1 MTIVLIFH
9 LSITN
14 GQLHNKDMATSFP
27 SETLRQLRSL
37 NFINKAD
44 FRKVRAREWDG
55 VLVLRAAGK
64 KYEFLVEIKRS
75 YLDRSILNAV
85 IAHLSRS
92 AKVENKLPLM
102 VARYIPRPSAER
114 LLEAGINF
122 LDGAAN
128 SHLKLG
134 KRFERTIVGHPDT
147 SKVEKASALSAPNV
161 KALFAFAANSVNGKW
176 TVRRLAE
183 VAGIS
188 KSKAAQ
194 VRQQLMNE
202 GLLRLHDGRIV
213 FVEDKA
219 KDVLL
224 QGYGR
229 VLRPSLLVNR
239 FRPQEQNPDK
249 FIRQLGDVLKETNTP
264 WSLTGGPAAD
274 ILTHFYR
281 GQETPIFI
289 GDATP
294 AVLKKL
300 RLMPDRDGAVIL
312 LKGFGQVT
320 YWKAV
325 DGKMLAHP
333 WLIYCELMYSSD
345 PRAHEAAAELE
356 GVILPS
362 SHETV

>member
-1 MTIVLIFH
+1 MPGSL
-9 LSITN
+9 
-14 GQLHNKDMATSFP
+14 P
-27 SETLRQLRSL
+27 SQTLRQLRSL
-37 NFINKAD
+37 DFINNAD
-44 FRKVRAREWDG
+44 FRPARAQEWDG
-55 VLVLRAAGK
+55 VLLLRAAGK
-64 KYEFLVEIKRS
+64 KYEFLVEVKRS
-75 YLDRSILNAV
+75 YLDRSTLNAV
-85 IAHLSRS
+85 IAHLTRS
-92 AKVENKLPLM
+92 AKVEKKLPLL

-122 LDGAAN
+122 VDAAGN
-128 SHLKLG
+128 IHLKLG
-134 KRFERTIVGHPDT
+134 KSFERTIVGQPET
-147 SKVEKASALSAPNV
+147 AKVDKASALSAPGV
-161 KALFAFAANSVNGKW
+161 KALFAFAANPANGKW

-194 VRQQLMNE
+194 VRQQLMDE

-213 FVEDKA
+213 FVQDKA

-229 VLRPSLLVNR
+229 VLRPSLLLNR
-239 FRPQEQNPDK
+239 FRPQEQNPDQ
-249 FIRQLGDVLKETNTP
+249 FIRQLGDVLKQTNTP

-274 ILTHFYR
+274 TLTHFYR
-281 GQETPIFI
+281 GEETPIFI

-300 RLMPDRDGAVIL
+300 RMMPDRDGAVTL
-312 LKGFGQVT
+312 LKGFGQVP
-320 YWKAV
+320 YWKEV

-356 GVILPS
+356 GAILRS

>member
-1 MTIVLIFH
+1 MT
-9 LSITN
+9 
-14 GQLHNKDMATSFP
+14 GSFP
-27 SETLRQLRSL
+27 PETLRQLRSL
-37 NFINKAD
+37 DFINKAD
-44 FRKVRAREWDG
+44 FRSAPTREWDG
-55 VLVLRAAGK
+55 VLQLRAAGK
-64 KYEFLVEIKRS
+64 HYEFLVEIKRS
-75 YLDRSILNAV
+75 YLDRSTLNAV
-85 IAHLSRS
+85 IAHLTQS
-92 AKVENKLPLM
+92 ANVEKKLPLL

-122 LDGAAN
+122 VDAAGN
-128 SHLKLG
+128 IHLKLG
-134 KRFERTIVGHPDT
+134 KSFERTIVGQPETAKTD
-147 SKVEKASALSAPNV
+147 KAPSISVPNV
-161 KALFAFAANSVNGKW
+161 KALFAFAANPIHGKW

-194 VRQQLMNE
+194 VRQQLTKE
-202 GLLRLHDGRIV
+202 GLLRLSDGRIT

-229 VLRPSLLVNR
+229 VLRPSLLLNR
-239 FRPQEQNPDK
+239 FRAQEQNPDK
-249 FIRQLGDVLKETNTP
+249 FIRQLGEVLQETNTP

-274 ILTHFYR
+274 ILTNFYR
-281 GQETPIFI
+281 GHETPIFL
-289 GDATP
+289 GDSTP

-300 RLMPDRDGAVIL
+300 RLMPDPEGAVIL
-312 LKGFGQVT
+312 LKGFGQVP

-356 GVILPS
+356 RVILRS
-362 SHETV
+362 SHETG

>member
-1 MTIVLIFH
+1 
-9 LSITN
+9 
-14 GQLHNKDMATSFP
+14 MAGSFP

-37 NFINKAD
+37 DFINKAD
-44 FRKVRAREWDG
+44 FHPARAQQWDG
-55 VLVLRAAGK
+55 VLVMDAAGK
-64 KYEFLVEIKRS
+64 KYEFLVEVKRS
-75 YLDRSILNAV
+75 YLDRSTLNAV
-85 IAHLSRS
+85 IAHLIRS
-92 AKVENKLPLM
+92 AKVEKKLPLL

-122 LDGAAN
+122 VDGAGHI
-128 SHLKLG
+128 HLKLG
-134 KRFERTIVGHPDT
+134 KSFERTIVGQPET
-147 SKVEKASALSAPNV
+147 SKIDKPSSLSATNV
-161 KALFAFAANSVNGKW
+161 KALFAFAANPIADKW

-188 KSKAAQ
+188 KSRAAQ
-194 VRQQLMNE
+194 VRQQLMND
-202 GLLRLHDGRIV
+202 GLLRLHDGRIA

-239 FRPQEQNPDK
+239 FRSQEQNSGR
-249 FIRQLGDVLKETNTP
+249 FIGQLGDVLKETNTP
-264 WSLTGGPAAD
+264 WALTGGPAAD

-281 GQETPIFI
+281 GEETPIFI
-289 GDATP
+289 GDSTP

-300 RLMPDRDGAVIL
+300 RLMPDRDGTVIL

-333 WLIYCELMYSSD
+333 WLIYCELMHSSD

-356 GVILPS
+356 ETILRR

>member
-1 MTIVLIFH
+1 MT
-9 LSITN
+9 
-14 GQLHNKDMATSFP
+14 GAFP

-37 NFINKAD
+37 DFINKAD
-44 FRKVRAREWDG
+44 FRPARAQEWDG
-55 VLVLRAAGK
+55 VLVLRTAGK
-64 KYEFLVEIKRS
+64 KYEFLVEVKRS
-75 YLDRSILNAV
+75 YLDRSTLNAV
-85 IAHLSRS
+85 IAHLTRS
-92 AKVENKLPLM
+92 AKVENKLPLLI
-102 VARYIPRPSAER
+102 ARYIPRPSAER

-122 LDGAAN
+122 VDGAGN
-128 SHLKLG
+128 IHLKLG
-134 KRFERTIVGHPDT
+134 KSIERTIVGQPET
-147 SKVEKASALSAPNV
+147 SKIDKASSLSAPNV
-161 KALFAFAANSVNGKW
+161 KALFAFAANPIADNW

-188 KSKAAQ
+188 KSTAAQ
-194 VRQQLMNE
+194 VRRQLMNE
-202 GLLRLHDGRIV
+202 GLLRLHDGRIA

-239 FRPQEQNPDK
+239 FRAQEQDSDK
-249 FIRQLGDVLKETNTP
+249 FLRQLGDVLKETNTP

-281 GQETPIFI
+281 GAETPIFI
-289 GDATP
+289 GELTP

-300 RLMPDRDGAVIL
+300 RLMPDRDGTVIL

-333 WLIYCELMYSSD
+333 WLIYSELMYSSD

-356 GVILPS
+356 AVILRG

>member
-1 MTIVLIFH
+1 
-9 LSITN
+9 
-14 GQLHNKDMATSFP
+14 MAGFP
-27 SETLRQLRSL
+27 SKTLQQLRSL
-37 NFINKAD
+37 DFINKAD
-44 FRKVRAREWDG
+44 FRPAHAQEWDG
-55 VLVLRAAGK
+55 VLVLRVTGK
-64 KYEFLVEIKRS
+64 KYEFLVEVKRS
-75 YLDRSILNAV
+75 YLDRSTLNAV
-85 IAHLSRS
+85 IAHLKRT
-92 AKVENKLPLM
+92 AKVENKLPLL

-122 LDGAAN
+122 VDGAGN
-128 SHLKLG
+128 IHLKLG
-134 KRFERTIVGHPDT
+134 KSFERTIVGQPET
-147 SKVEKASALSAPNV
+147 SKIDKPSSLSATNV
-161 KALFAFAANSVNGKW
+161 KALFAFAANPIADKW

-188 KSKAAQ
+188 KSRAAQ

-202 GLLRLHDGRIV
+202 GLLRLHDGRIA

-219 KDVLL
+219 KYVLL

-239 FRPQEQNPDK
+239 FRSQEQNSDR
-249 FIRQLGDVLKETNTP
+249 FIGQLGDVLKETNTP

-274 ILTHFYR
+274 ILTHYYR
-281 GQETPIFI
+281 GEETPIFI

-294 AVLKKL
+294 ALLKKL
-300 RLMPDRDGAVIL
+300 RLMPDRDGTVIL

-320 YWKAV
+320 YWKPV

-333 WLIYCELMYSSD
+333 WLIYCELMHSSD

-356 GVILPS
+356 ETILRR

>member
-1 MTIVLIFH
+1 MP
-9 LSITN
+9 
-14 GQLHNKDMATSFP
+14 GSFP

-44 FRKVRAREWDG
+44 FRPAHAQEWDG
-55 VLVLRAAGK
+55 VLILRAAEK
-64 KYEFLVEIKRS
+64 KYEFLVEVKRS
-75 YLDRSILNAV
+75 YLDRSTLNAV
-85 IAHLSRS
+85 IAHLNRS
-92 AKVENKLPLM
+92 AKVEKKPPLL

-122 LDGAAN
+122 VDGAGN
-128 SHLKLG
+128 IHLKLG
-134 KRFERTIVGHPDT
+134 KSFERTIVGQPEP
-147 SKVEKASALSAPNV
+147 SKIDKASSLSAPNI
-161 KALFAFAANSVNGKW
+161 KALFAFAAHPIPDKW

-188 KSKAAQ
+188 KSTAAQ
-194 VRQQLMNE
+194 VLHQLMNE
-202 GLLRLHDGRIV
+202 GLLSLHDSRIAL
-213 FVEDKA
+213 VEDKA
-219 KDVLL
+219 KDLLL

-239 FRPQEQNPDK
+239 FRAQEQNPDK
-249 FIRQLGDVLKETNTP
+249 FIRQLGEVLNDTNTQ

-281 GQETPIFI
+281 GEETPIFMS
-289 GDATP
+289 DATP

-300 RLMPDRDGAVIL
+300 RLMPDRDGKVIL
-312 LKGFGQVT
+312 LKGFGQVP
-320 YWKAV
+320 YWKTV

-356 GVILPS
+356 EVILRR
-362 SHETV
+362 SHETL

>member
-1 MTIVLIFH
+1 
-9 LSITN
+9 
-14 GQLHNKDMATSFP
+14 MAASFP
-27 SETLRQLRSL
+27 SETLQQLRSL
-37 NFINKAD
+37 DFINKAD
-44 FRKVRAREWDG
+44 FHPAHAQEWDG
-55 VLVLRAAGK
+55 VLVLRATGK
-64 KYEFLVEIKRS
+64 NYEFLVEVKRS
-75 YLDRSILNAV
+75 YLDRSTLNAV
-85 IAHLSRS
+85 IAHLNLS
-92 AKVENKLPLM
+92 AKVEKKPPLL

-122 LDGAAN
+122 VDGAGN
-128 SHLKLG
+128 IHLKLG
-134 KRFERTIVGHPDT
+134 KSFERTIVGQPET
-147 SKVEKASALSAPNV
+147 SKADKTSSISAPSL
-161 KALFAFAANSVNGKW
+161 KALFAFAANPITDNW

-194 VRQQLMNE
+194 VRRQLMNE
-202 GLLRLHDGRIV
+202 GLLRLHDGRIA
-213 FVEDKA
+213 FAADKA

-224 QGYGR
+224 QGYGQA
-229 VLRPSLLVNR
+229 LRPSLLVNR
-239 FRPQEQNPDK
+239 FRSQEQDPDR
-249 FIRQLGDVLKETNTP
+249 FIRQLGDLLKETNTP

-281 GQETPIFI
+281 GEETPLFI
-289 GDATP
+289 GDSTP

-300 RLMPDRDGAVIL
+300 RLMPDRDGTVIL

-333 WLIYCELMYSSD
+333 WLIYCELMHSSD

-356 GVILPS
+356 GVILRR

>member
-1 MTIVLIFH
+1 MP
-9 LSITN
+9 
-14 GQLHNKDMATSFP
+14 GSFP
-27 SETLRQLRSL
+27 SETLRHLRSL
-37 NFINKAD
+37 EFINKAN
-44 FRKVRAREWDG
+44 FRPARAQEWDG

-64 KYEFLVEIKRS
+64 PYEFLVEVKRS
-75 YLDRSILNAV
+75 YLDRSTLNAV
-85 IAHLSRS
+85 IAHLTQS
-92 AKVENKLPLM
+92 AKVEKKLPLL

-122 LDGAAN
+122 VDGAGN
-128 SHLKLG
+128 IHLKLG
-134 KRFERTIVGHPDT
+134 KSFERTIVGQPETLKAD
-147 SKVEKASALSAPNV
+147 KASTLSAPNV
-161 KALFAFAANSVNGKW
+161 KALFAFAANPTNTKW

-202 GLLRLHDGRIV
+202 GLLRLHDGRITLI
-213 FVEDKA
+213 EEKA
-219 KDVLL
+219 KDALL

-239 FRPQEQNPDK
+239 FRSQEQNPDK
-249 FIRQLGDVLKETNTP
+249 FIRQLGDVLTETNTP

-281 GQETPIFI
+281 GQETPIFL
-289 GDATP
+289 GESTP

-300 RLMPDRDGAVIL
+300 RLMPDPDGAVIL
-312 LKGFGQVT
+312 LKGFGLVP

-325 DGKMLAHP
+325 DGRMLAHP

-356 GVILPS
+356 RVILRS
-362 SHETV
+362 SHETG

>member
-1 MTIVLIFH
+1 M
-9 LSITN
+9 
-14 GQLHNKDMATSFP
+14 
-27 SETLRQLRSL
+27 E
-37 NFINKAD
+37 
-44 FRKVRAREWDG
+44 
-55 VLVLRAAGK
+55 K
-64 KYEFLVEIKRS
+64 KP
-75 YLDRSILNAV
+75 
-85 IAHLSRS
+85 
-92 AKVENKLPLM
+92 PLL

-122 LDGAAN
+122 VDGAGN
-128 SHLKLG
+128 IHLKLG
-134 KRFERTIVGHPDT
+134 KSFERTIVGQPET
-147 SKVEKASALSAPNV
+147 SKVDKASSISAPSL
-161 KALFAFAANSVNGKW
+161 KALFAFAANPITDKW

-194 VRQQLMNE
+194 VRRQLMNE
-202 GLLRLHDGRIV
+202 GLLRLHDGRIA

-224 QGYGR
+224 QGYGQA
-229 VLRPSLLVNR
+229 LRPSLLVNR
-239 FRPQEQNPDK
+239 FRSQEQDPDK

-281 GQETPIFI
+281 GEETPIFI
-289 GDATP
+289 GDSTP

-300 RLMPDRDGAVIL
+300 RLMPDRDGTVIL
-312 LKGFGQVT
+312 LKGFGQVP

-356 GVILPS
+356 GVILRR

>member
-1 MTIVLIFH
+1 MP
-9 LSITN
+9 
-14 GQLHNKDMATSFP
+14 TSFP
-27 SETLRQLRSL
+27 SEILQQLRSL
-37 NFINKAD
+37 SFINKAD
-44 FRKVRAREWDG
+44 FRPVRAREWDG
-55 VLVLRAAGK
+55 VLILRAAGK

-75 YLDRSILNAV
+75 YLDRSTLNAV
-85 IAHLSRS
+85 IAHLNRS

-122 LDGAAN
+122 VDGAGN
-128 SHLKLG
+128 IHLKLG
-134 KRFERTIVGHPDT
+134 RSFERTIVGQPET
-147 SKVEKASALSAPNV
+147 SKIDKASVLSAPNV
-161 KALFAFAANSVNGKW
+161 KALFAFATNPIHDKW
-176 TVRRLAE
+176 TVRGLAE

-194 VRQQLMNE
+194 VRQQLMSE
-202 GLLRLHDGRIV
+202 GLLRLHDGRIALV
-213 FVEDKA
+213 MDKA
-219 KDVLL
+219 KDLLL
-224 QGYGR
+224 QGYGQ

-249 FIRQLGDVLKETNTP
+249 FISQLGKVLHETNTP

-281 GQETPIFI
+281 GEETPIFI
-289 GDATP
+289 SDVTP

-300 RLMPDRDGAVIL
+300 RLMPDRDGTVIL
-312 LKGFGQVT
+312 LKGFGQVP
-320 YWKAV
+320 YWKEV
-325 DGKMLAHP
+325 GGKMLAPP

-345 PRAHEAAAELE
+345 PRAHEAAAEVE
-356 GVILPS
+356 AVILRS